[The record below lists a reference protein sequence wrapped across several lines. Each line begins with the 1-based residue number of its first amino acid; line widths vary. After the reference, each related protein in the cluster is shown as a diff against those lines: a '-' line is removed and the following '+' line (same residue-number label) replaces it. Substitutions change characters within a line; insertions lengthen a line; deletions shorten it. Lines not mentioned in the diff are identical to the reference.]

1 MLRRTAWNPRIW
13 AFALIVLLLPAGATA
28 QVANGEL
35 TGRVQDESGAPL
47 PGVTLTATSPNL
59 QGSRVVVSDSNG
71 NYKIPLLPAGI
82 YSVAYGLEGFATVV
96 REININAGQSTRSD
110 PVTMQLSAVSEEIV
124 VTGELETISKGIT
137 GAATVEQVEVE
148 ELPVRRTLREA
159 AMLAPGVHTTPLGTE
174 EAPRVT
180 ISGAMSF
187 ENLFVMNGVVMNE
200 NLRGQAFDLF
210 IEDAIQE
217 TTVSASGIS
226 AEYGRFT
233 GGVVNAI
240 SKSGG
245 NQFEGSVRV
254 NLENDDWRGSNE
266 LSPDRKDDITDTL
279 EATFGGYIV
288 KDHAWFFGAGRDTET
303 SEAQT
308 TRAVTNIPF
317 DRNDTEERIE
327 FKATVSPNSNHSF
340 VGSYF
345 EIDETQNNQGSF
357 TFLDLASLNNRTLPQ
372 EMAVLNYTG
381 ILTSEFFVEAQ
392 YSEREFLFEGSGSKT
407 TDLLEGTL
415 MRRNGTSHRWHS
427 PTFCGAGPPRC
438 PPEER
443 SNENSLIK
451 GSYFLSTAKAGT
463 HDLVFGFDTFD
474 DIRFAINRQTGSDYT
489 VWADDIVVDDNNNIF
504 SVLVPGATEIGYW
517 AVFNEDLARPNN
529 FTTNSLYINDTWQV
543 NDKLSLNLGVRY
555 DENDGQNG
563 AGVTVAD
570 DSKISPRL
578 GFSYDVKGDGD
589 LTLHGGFATYV
600 AGIAN
605 SQADQ
610 SSSGGAIG
618 LFNSV
623 YNGPAVNTGDDCL
636 VNFNCVSTNDA
647 LAILFDWYFA
657 NGGLATPDGDISAL
671 VPLLLSI
678 SIPGLNTVVPDTVK
692 SPSVD
697 EISFGF
703 NKRLGTKGLV
713 RADLVYREWEDF
725 YANRT
730 SVDLGTVTD
739 PDGLVE
745 LDLTHVGN
753 FDDGLSR
760 EYIGLHTQFRYR
772 FSDRFE
778 LAGNYAWSELEG
790 NVNGETSGSGPVST
804 NGLQFQSEYIE
815 ARWHLPEGKLLD
827 DQTHRLR
834 VWGIY
839 DILDTERHSLNVSLL
854 QNFSSGTPYGA
865 GEDIDPTP
873 FVTNPGYVTLDN
885 SRQYFF
891 TARDAF
897 RTDDIMSTDIAFNYA
912 FHWQAFGRDLEVFVQ
927 PEVTNIFN
935 EDGVIDVLGRTDS
948 SGVGTARR
956 VSSACPGGCQLF
968 NPFTDT
974 PVEGVH
980 YALRNGFHDPQ
991 NENDFQPPRVFR
1003 VSVGFR
1009 F

>member
-1 MLRRTAWNPRIW
+1 MLRWTAKPRCFW
-13 AFALIVLLLPAGATA
+13 AICLAMLLLPSFADA
-28 QVANGEL
+28 QVATGEL
-35 TGRVQDESGAPL
+35 TGRVQDANGDPL
-47 PGVTLTATSPNL
+47 PGVTLTATSPKL
-59 QGSRVVVSDSNG
+59 QGSRVVVSDGNG
-71 NYKIPLLPAGI
+71 NYKLPILPAGTYNVI
-82 YSVAYGLEGFATVV
+82 YELEGFATGI
-96 REININAGQSTRSD
+96 REVNINAGQTTKSD
-110 PVTMQLSAVSEEIV
+110 PVTMTLSAVTEEIV
-124 VTGELETISKGIT
+124 ITAELETISKNVT
-137 GAATVEQVEVE
+137 GAATVEQDEVE
-148 ELPVRRTLREA
+148 ALAVRRTLREA

-174 EAPRVT
+174 ENPRVT

-200 NLRGQAFDLF
+200 NVRGQAFDLF

-240 SKSGG
+240 TKAGG
-245 NQFEGSVRV
+245 NQFEGSLRV
-254 NLENDDWRGSNE
+254 NLENDDWRGTNE
-266 LSPDRKDDITDTL
+266 LSPERKDDITETL
-279 EATFGGYIV
+279 EATLGGYIV

-303 SEAQT
+303 SEASQ

-317 DRNDTEERIE
+317 DRMDTEERIE
-327 FKATVSPNSNHSF
+327 IKATVSPNSSHTF
-340 VGSYF
+340 IGSAF
-345 EIDETQNNQGSF
+345 EIDEAQNNQGSF

-372 EMAVLNYTG
+372 EMLVGNYTG

-392 YSEREFLFEGSGSKT
+392 YSEREFLFEGSGSKDT
-407 TDLLEGTL
+407 TLLGGTL

-443 SNENSLIK
+443 SNENILAK
-451 GSYFLSTAKAGT
+451 GSYFLSTSNAGT
-463 HDLVFGFDTFD
+463 HDIVFGYDTFD

-489 VWADDIVVDDNNNIF
+489 VWADDIVVDPNNNIF
-504 SVLVPGATEIGYW
+504 SVIVPGASDIGYW
-517 AVFNEDLARPNN
+517 AIFNEDLAQPNS
-529 FTTNSLYINDTWQV
+529 FTTNSLYINDSWQV

-570 DSKISPRL
+570 DSKVSPRL
-578 GFSYDVKGDGD
+578 GFSYDLKGDGD
-589 LTLHGGFATYV
+589 LTIHGGFATYV

-605 SQADQ
+605 TQGDQ
-610 SSSGGAIG
+610 TNTGGALG
-618 LFNSV
+618 LFTSS
-623 YNGPAVNTGDDCL
+623 YQGPAINTGDDCRI
-636 VNFNCVSTNDA
+636 NFNCVSTEDA
-647 LAILFDWYFA
+647 LQTLFDWYFA
-657 NGGLATPDGDISAL
+657 NGGLASPEGDISAL
-671 VPLLLSI
+671 VPLLLSV
-678 SIPGLNTVVPDTVK
+678 SIPGLNTVVPETVK

-697 EISFGF
+697 EISLGV
-703 NKRLGTKGLV
+703 NKRLGTKGLF
-713 RADLVYREWEDF
+713 RADLVLREWDDF

-739 PDGLVE
+739 PLGLVE

-772 FSDRFE
+772 FTDRFT

-804 NGLQFQSEYIE
+804 DGLQFQPEYIE
-815 ARWHLPEGKLLD
+815 ASWHLPEGKLLD

-834 VWGIY
+834 VWGVY
-839 DILDTERHSLNVSLL
+839 DLLDTERNSLSVSLL
-854 QNFSSGTPYGA
+854 QNFASGTPYGA
-865 GEDIDPTP
+865 GEDINTTS
-873 FVTNPGYVTLDN
+873 FVTNPGYATVDN

-897 RTDDIMSTDIAFNYA
+897 RTDDIYSTDIALNYA
-912 FHWQAFGRDLEVFVQ
+912 FHWQAFGSELEVFIQ
-927 PEVTNIFN
+927 PEVSNVFN
-935 EDGVIDVLGRTDS
+935 SDGVIDVLGRTDS
-948 SGVGTARR
+948 DGVGTQRR
-956 VSSACPGGCQLF
+956 TSSACPGGCQLF
-968 NPFTDT
+968 NPFTET

-980 YALRNGFHDPQ
+980 YALRDGFHDPQ
-991 NENDFQPPRVFR
+991 NEDDYQPPRVFR